1 MDTMYRVQGTM
12 RDNYYAD
19 EEPPRRTNLV
29 SVGVDCNSSSQEEVL
44 MNNAG
49 LITLLG
55 CVKVIQINLRLV
67 PRCSVLCTSHKVS
80 MIFLSGGTQSHRQQQ
95 AHDQHP
101 AAWR

>member
-29 SVGVDCNSSSQEEVL
+29 SVRVVCNSSSQEEVL

-55 CVKVIQINLRLV
+55 CVKVIQINLGWCLDALY
-67 PRCSVLCTSHKVS
+67 SVLVTK
-80 MIFLSGGTQSHRQQQ
+80 FQ
-95 AHDQHP
+95 
-101 AAWR
+101 

>member
-1 MDTMYRVQGTM
+1 MGQVDTMYRVQGTM

-55 CVKVIQINLRLV
+55 CVKVIQINLGWCLDV
-67 PRCSVLCTSHKVS
+67 LYSVLVTK
-80 MIFLSGGTQSHRQQQ
+80 FQ
-95 AHDQHP
+95 
-101 AAWR
+101 